1 MRVMHCDKIY
11 NCVFFCHY
19 NNRFGKKAFN
29 ILVGSYCK
37 GPLQPFCRRLAYMAV
52 RGEEPPV
59 DLCPDGYKAGT
70 GDKVDF

>member
-1 MRVMHCDKIY
+1 
-11 NCVFFCHY
+11 
-19 NNRFGKKAFN
+19 
-29 ILVGSYCK
+29 
-37 GPLQPFCRRLAYMAV
+37 LAYMAE